1 LTAYAVRSTSCSSKL
16 VGTALKR
23 TRCLRTGCWR
33 CDTPPLV
40 GCCRATLV
48 ARWLPLKTNLLRG
61 RGSSL
66 ATQVANKLLEM
77 EASE

>member
-1 LTAYAVRSTSCSSKL
+1 MICVRVADRSKASIRFGAAHR
-16 VGTALKR
+16 VYF
-23 TRCLRTGCWR
+23 
-33 CDTPPLV
+33 DTPPLE

-66 ATQVANKLLEM
+66 ATPVANKLPET

>member
-1 LTAYAVRSTSCSSKL
+1 MRAHAANRMAAGIPFGAAHRVNF
-16 VGTALKR
+16 
-23 TRCLRTGCWR
+23 
-33 CDTPPLV
+33 DTPPLV

-48 ARWLPLKTNLLRG
+48 ARWLPLKTNLLRA

-66 ATQVANKLLEM
+66 ATPVANKLPEM